1 MNDSDYHRTTELV
14 EDALKTYPLAPVPAS
29 LQTRVMI
36 RVRPAAIVPRFSFP
50 WLETAIGLICSTLLT
65 MAVTLLLEI
74 PPVAASHLENSV
86 RIFLLQPGL
95 QSVVLAVASSVALSC
110 VCFVLALNLFRK
122 PFNPRLISR
131 H

>member
-1 MNDSDYHRTTELV
+1 MSESDYHHTTDTV
-14 EDALKTYPLAPVPAS
+14 EDALTTYPLAPVPAS

-36 RVRPAAIVPRFSFP
+36 WVRPAMVVPRFAFP
-50 WLETAIGLICSTLLT
+50 WLEIAIGLMCSTLLT

-74 PPVAASHLENSV
+74 PPMAVVHLETSV
-86 RIFLLQPGL
+86 RIFLLQPG
-95 QSVVLAVASSVALSC
+95 SRSIVLAAVSSAVLSS
-110 VCFVLALNLFRK
+110 VCFVLALSLFRK